1 MKTVFV
7 IRNQNGHYL
16 GRHGEWLDGSH
27 VPALFRTEHRDVA
40 VNELVEV
47 NLRDFDLRGEV
58 VGFEGVEGDYPV
70 VEVTNPIVDKT
81 VSEAAEAAAA
91 VHTEDTRQ
99 VSEA

>member
-27 VPALFRTEHRDVA
+27 VPALFRSEHRDVA

-47 NLRDFDLRGEV
+47 NLRDFDLRGEIIGYE
-58 VGFEGVEGDYPV
+58 VGESGYPV
-70 VEVTNPIVDKT
+70 VEVLNPVVDT
-81 VSEAAEAAAA
+81 PAQAAEGATAQADAAGAAEA
-91 VHTEDTRQ
+91 V
-99 VSEA
+99 EA

>member
-27 VPALFRTEHRDVA
+27 VPGLFRTEHRDVA

-47 NLRDFDLRGEV
+47 NLRDFDLRGEIL
-58 VGFEGVEGDYPV
+58 GCEAAENGYPV
-70 VEVTNPIVDKT
+70 VEVTNPIVDSAEVAAAPVT
-81 VSEAAEAAAA
+81 PDAAAEPVA
-91 VHTEDTRQ
+91 
-99 VSEA
+99 EA

>member
-27 VPALFRTEHRDVA
+27 VPGLFRTEHRDVA

-58 VGFEGVEGDYPV
+58 VGIEGVEGDYPV
-70 VEVTNPIVDKT
+70 VEVTNPIVDTPVK
-81 VSEAAEAAAA
+81 EATEAAAA
-91 VHTEDTRQ
+91 AETEDAQQ

>member
-58 VGFEGVEGDYPV
+58 VGIEGVEGDYPV
-70 VEVTNPIVDKT
+70 VEVTNPIVDSG
-81 VSEAAEAAAA
+81 VQGAAEAASGTTA
-91 VHTEDTRQ
+91 EDTRQ